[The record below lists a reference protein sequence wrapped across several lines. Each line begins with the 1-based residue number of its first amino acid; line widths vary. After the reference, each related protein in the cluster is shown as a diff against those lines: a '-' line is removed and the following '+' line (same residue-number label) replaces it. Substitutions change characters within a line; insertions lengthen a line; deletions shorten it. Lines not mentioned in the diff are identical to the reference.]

1 MKLLLISN
9 FSDIPDEHHVLNLLF
24 CEGLRYFHLRKR
36 DYTTRQ
42 MARYIERIAE
52 PFRQYV
58 VLHSHFEL
66 VDEYGLR
73 GAHFTKKYSY
83 DEYRQRDDL
92 PADVAPPFNHLSFS
106 LHSIPEIKR
115 MPPIYNYLFLS
126 PVFDSISNQGYNS
139 KFRADELKRFL
150 SQKDNHPD
158 IIALGGI
165 TEKVVDDV
173 FDVGFDGMALLGYIW
188 TTFER
193 THDIAQA
200 VKRYR
205 LIQSLIK
212 NRLEIMRQESAG
224 SVLVS
229 SAWDIH
235 GHSKNHGVSH
245 SVTVGNPT
253 LTEP

>member
-1 MKLLLISN
+1 MNPRSNPFSIISVNQTMKLLLISN

-24 CEGLRYFHLRKR
+24 CEGLRYFHLRKH

-66 VDEYGLR
+66 IETYGLR
-73 GAHFTKKYSY
+73 GAHFTKKYGY
-83 DEYRQRDDL
+83 DEYLQSQDAVAN
-92 PADVAPPFNHLSFS
+92 ADQSKRFSHLSFS
-106 LHSIPEIKR
+106 LHSLSEIKR
-115 MPPIYNYLFLS
+115 TPSVYNYLFLS

-139 KFRADELKRFL
+139 KFRAEELHRFL
-150 SQKDNHPD
+150 SHKPGHPEV
-158 IIALGGI
+158 IALGGI
-165 TEKVVDDV
+165 TDEVVDDV

-193 THDIAQA
+193 THDIALA

-205 LIQSLIK
+205 LINSQIK
-212 NRLEIMRQESAG
+212 NRLETTVPVVSES
-224 SVLVS
+224 L
-229 SAWDIH
+229 
-235 GHSKNHGVSH
+235 
-245 SVTVGNPT
+245 
-253 LTEP
+253 

>member
-24 CEGLRYFHLRKR
+24 CEGLQYFHLRKR
-36 DYTTRQ
+36 DYTARQ

-52 PFRQYV
+52 PFRQHV
-58 VLHSHFEL
+58 VLHSHVEL
-66 VDEYGLR
+66 IDEYGLR

-83 DEYRQRDDL
+83 DEYRQSQHL
-92 PADVAPPFNHLSFS
+92 AVEAGSPFRHLSFS

-139 KFRADELKRFL
+139 KFRVEDLQRFL
-150 SQKDNHPD
+150 SHKQDRAEV
-158 IIALGGI
+158 IALGGI
-165 TEKVVDDV
+165 TDEVVDDV

-205 LIQSLIK
+205 LINSLIK
-212 NRLEIMRQESAG
+212 NRLETM
-224 SVLVS
+224 
-229 SAWDIH
+229 
-235 GHSKNHGVSH
+235 
-245 SVTVGNPT
+245 
-253 LTEP
+253 EPIVNEAS

>member
-24 CEGLRYFHLRKR
+24 CEGLQYFHLRKH

-42 MARYIERIAE
+42 MARYIERIAD

-66 VDEYGLR
+66 IEEYGLR

-83 DEYRQRDDL
+83 DDFCRSRGL
-92 PADVAPPFNHLSFS
+92 SPHADQPRPFPHLSFS

-115 MPPIYNYLFLS
+115 MPPLYDYLFLS

-139 KFRADELKRFL
+139 KFRVDELRRFL
-150 SQKDNHPD
+150 NHKDARPAV
-158 IIALGGI
+158 IALGGI
-165 TEKVVDDV
+165 TDEVVGDV

-193 THDIAQA
+193 TGDISQA

-205 LIQSLIK
+205 LISSQVE
-212 NRLEIMRQESAG
+212 NRVATL
-224 SVLVS
+224 
-229 SAWDIH
+229 
-235 GHSKNHGVSH
+235 
-245 SVTVGNPT
+245 